1 MQCKECIRV
10 LLINA
15 TEFFRPTSKNVF
27 FYIYIAQSF
36 VFSLDTGEE
45 FELKEA
51 CMFNMTKFQ
60 FVVVFPSRKVGK
72 LFSDFTGEQADR
84 YIQSELE

>member
-1 MQCKECIRV
+1 MQQNSSGQPLKMY
-10 LLINA
+10 
-15 TEFFRPTSKNVF
+15 FFYI
-27 FYIYIAQSF
+27 YIYIAQSF

-72 LFSDFTGEQADR
+72 LFSDFTGDQADS
-84 YIQSELE
+84 YIQSELK

>member
-1 MQCKECIRV
+1 MQQNSSGQPLKMS
-10 LLINA
+10 
-15 TEFFRPTSKNVF
+15 FFYI
-27 FYIYIAQSF
+27 YIYIAQSF

-60 FVVVFPSRKVGK
+60 FVVVFPSRKVGT
-72 LFSDFTGEQADR
+72 LSDFTGDQADS
-84 YIQSELE
+84 YIQSELK